1 MVTVEHEICLKNP
14 SRERA
19 VEVGYRIFDGTGQ
32 GGGIAAIGKAWI
44 EVDGEQV
51 WRDATNRGKHP

>member
-19 VEVGYRIFDGTGQ
+19 VEVRYGSSMVRVKV
-32 GGGIAAIGKAWI
+32 AASRQL
-44 EVDGEQV
+44 V
-51 WRDATNRGKHP
+51 RRGLR